1 MRKGMLD
8 SIPEYEATE
17 RQDNAPSRFVIGVAF
32 LPRIA
37 SRWLVLNLILNLE
50 LVRPAGSFVYLANLR
65 AFIDCR
71 QVTTVLCIT
80 GAGIRIPLF

>member
-1 MRKGMLD
+1 MRKGVLD

-17 RQDNAPSRFVIGVAF
+17 SQDNAPSRFVIGVAF

-50 LVRPAGSFVYLANLR
+50 LIRPAGSFVYLANLW

-80 GAGIRIPLF
+80 GVGIRIPVF